1 MSPMKAS
8 KIGLQISDL
17 TYQTLVK
24 LFFINSPYAKKAS
37 IFQYYLAS
45 RLYQMTRNAFSPWR
59 KLHENISLQHPE
71 YTENLYYHCLHLWY
85 GTDKNLPC
93 FLLSAFLSLYQYFD
107 HGDNL
112 L

>member
-45 RLYQMTRNAFSPWR
+45 RLYQMTRNAFSP
-59 KLHENISLQHPE
+59 
-71 YTENLYYHCLHLWY
+71 
-85 GTDKNLPC
+85 
-93 FLLSAFLSLYQYFD
+93 
-107 HGDNL
+107 
-112 L
+112 